1 MSLINDIAD
10 LLRQHVGRDNAIKS
24 RQIAE
29 CLGLPETA
37 DRTIRDSIA
46 DEDWE
51 ARELLV
57 VASPGI
63 GYYVASDISEADAYH
78 ALLCLLRD
86 RAHAKVEK
94 FRRTAAKFGI
104 TLSKPVL

>member
-37 DRTIRDSIA
+37 DRTIRYSIA
-46 DEDWE
+46 D
-51 ARELLV
+51 
-57 VASPGI
+57 
-63 GYYVASDISEADAYH
+63 
-78 ALLCLLRD
+78 
-86 RAHAKVEK
+86 
-94 FRRTAAKFGI
+94 
-104 TLSKPVL
+104 